1 MSTEQQKAAAA
12 YKAGAAQRDPK
23 AVAAATAKATSN
35 AKASA
40 KAGRS

>member
-12 YKAGAAQRDPK
+12 YKNAAPQRDPK

>member
-12 YKAGAAQRDPK
+12 YKNAAPQRDPK
-23 AVAAATAKATSN
+23 AVAAATVKATSN